1 MPFQNLNLSKEILQ
15 ALEKLGFE
23 SPTPIQSASIPVISS
38 GKDLKASANTG
49 TGKTAAFLIPALQR
63 VTPKPKEGC
72 GGPRVIILVPT
83 RELAM
88 QVSNEALKLS
98 RFLPKVK
105 TVCVYGG
112 VPFPKQKKQL
122 SRKVDILIATPGRF
136 IDHLRRGKLDVSSV
150 EMFVLDEADRMLD
163 MGFYEPVQEIYSSF
177 KTHPQTLLFSAT
189 LEGPVMKLAK
199 TLLQDPESVSVASQ
213 MTKHEDIK
221 QHIHHADDLPHKK
234 RMLNRLLT
242 DEEIHQ
248 AIIFTSTKRF
258 AEELVTTLRDN
269 GHYVAPL
276 HGDMCQ
282 RQRTRTMKRMRDG
295 KIKIL
300 VATDV
305 AARGLDVNTISHVFN
320 FDLPTNA
327 EDYVHRIGRT
337 GRAGA
342 KGVAISFVSS
352 KDRQFLKQIEK
363 FTNQKLEALTI
374 TGLEP
379 KKKNFD
385 AQPPKRGN
393 KSKHTKPP
401 FARRGSKNK
410 AGHSKSAPWNRRE
423 QKRKRSFKK
432 KAIAA

>member
-1 MPFQNLNLSKEILQ
+1 MPFQNLNLPKEILL
-15 ALEKLGFE
+15 AIKKLGYE
-23 SPTPIQSASIPVISS
+23 SPTPIQSTSIPVINE
-38 GKDLKASANTG
+38 GRDLKASANTG
-49 TGKTAAFLIPALQR
+49 TGKTAAFLIPALTK
-63 VTPKPKEGC
+63 VIPPPKGGSK
-72 GGPRVIILVPT
+72 GPRVVVLVPT

-88 QVSNEALKLS
+88 QVSNEAVKLS

-105 TVCVYGG
+105 TVCIYGG
-112 VPFPKQKKQL
+112 VPFPKQRKQL

-163 MGFYEPVQEIYSSF
+163 MGFFEPVQEIHSSF
-177 KTHPQTLLFSAT
+177 QSPPQTLLFSAT
-189 LEGPVMKLAK
+189 LEGPVMKLAQK
-199 TLLQDPESVSVASQ
+199 LLRDPKEVSVQ
-213 MTKHEDIK
+213 TKMTLHEDIE
-221 QHIHHADDLPHKK
+221 QHIHYANDLPHKK
-234 RMLNRLLT
+234 RLL
-242 DEEIHQ
+242 DSLLSDDEIHQ

-258 AEELVTTLRDN
+258 AEELVGTLKEK

-282 RQRTRTMKRMRDG
+282 RQRTRTMQRMRDG

-342 KGVAISFVSS
+342 KGTAISLVST
-352 KDRQFLKQIEK
+352 KDRQALQQIEK
-363 FTNQKLEALTI
+363 FTNQKLNALTI
-374 TGLEP
+374 PGLEANMKSFNSEP
-379 KKKNFD
+379 
-385 AQPPKRGN
+385 AKRSRGR
-393 KSKHTKPP
+393 KHVKPS
-401 FARRGSKNK
+401 FARKNSQK
-410 AGHSKSAPWNRRE
+410 KHGNAPKHAPWKRRE
-423 QKRKRSFKK
+423 QKRKRQGK